1 MTPKE
6 MENILN
12 TIFLLVDTR
21 EQPTERY
28 YKRLDAV
35 GFPYR
40 RQKLD
45 FGDYSCGYLA
55 QDGFEVLL
63 DKELVIERKMN
74 LDEICGNFTKGRDR
88 FAREFERAA
97 KNGAKV
103 HLIVENG
110 NYEKILNGKYRS
122 KLNSNSLL
130 ASFLAFAD
138 RYDIS
143 VHFCK
148 PDTTPV
154 LMNKIFYHHVRN
166 KLMKEIEFE
175 V

>member
-1 MTPKE
+1 MTPRE
-6 MENILN
+6 MENILQ
-12 TIFLLVDTR
+12 TMFLLVDTR
-21 EQPTERY
+21 EQPTEQY
-28 YKRLDAV
+28 YKRLDSV
-35 GFPYR
+35 GVPYR

-55 QDGFEVLL
+55 SDGFEVLL
-63 DKELVIERKMN
+63 DKEIVIERKMS
-74 LDEICGNFTKGRDR
+74 LDEICANFTKGRDR

-97 KNGAKV
+97 NSSAKV

-110 NYEKILNGKYRS
+110 NYEKILKGTYRS

-130 ASFLAFAD
+130 ASFMAFAD
-138 RYDIS
+138 RYNIS

-148 PDTTPV
+148 PDTTPT
-154 LMNKIFYHHVRN
+154 LINKIFYHHIRN
-166 KLMKEIEFE
+166 KLMKDLEFE

>member
-1 MTPKE
+1 MTPRE
-6 MENILN
+6 MERILE
-12 TIFLLVDTR
+12 TMFLIVDTR
-21 EQPTERY
+21 EQPTEAY
-28 YKRLDAV
+28 YKRLDSV
-35 GFPYR
+35 GIPYR
-40 RQKLD
+40 RTKLD

-55 QDGFEVLL
+55 SDGFEVLL
-63 DKELVIERKMN
+63 DKEIVIERKMS

-88 FAREFERAA
+88 FAREFERAI

-110 NYEKILNGKYRS
+110 NYEKILKGTYRS

-138 RYDIS
+138 RYNIS
-143 VHFCK
+143 IHFCK
-148 PDTTPV
+148 PDTTPT
-154 LMNKIFYHHVRN
+154 LINKIFYHHIRN
-166 KLMKEIEFE
+166 KLMQDLEIG

>member
-55 QDGFEVLL
+55 QDGSEVLL

-148 PDTTPV
+148 SDTTPV

>member
-12 TIFLLVDTR
+12 TMFLLVDTR
-21 EQPTERY
+21 EQPTEQY
-28 YKRLDAV
+28 YKRLDSV
-35 GFPYR
+35 GIPYR
-40 RQKLD
+40 RQKLY
-45 FGDYSCGYLA
+45 FGDYSCGYCGI
-55 QDGFEVLL
+55 DGFEVLL
-63 DKELVIERKMN
+63 DKEIVIERKMN

-88 FAREFERAA
+88 FSKEFERAA
-97 KNGAKV
+97 KSGAKV

-110 NYEKILNGKYRS
+110 NYEKIIGGKYRS

-130 ASFLAFAD
+130 SSVMAFAD

-148 PDTTPV
+148 PETTPL
-154 LMNKIFYHHVRN
+154 LMRKIFYHHIRN
-166 KLMKEIEFE
+166 TLIKDLEFE

>member
-1 MTPKE
+1 MTPRE
-6 MENILN
+6 MENVLN

-21 EQPTERY
+21 EQPTEKY
-28 YKRLDAV
+28 YKRIEAV

-55 QDGFEVLL
+55 QDGLEVLL
-63 DKELVIERKMN
+63 DKELVVERKMN

-88 FAREFERAA
+88 FAREFERATQ
-97 KNGAKV
+97 NGAKV

-138 RYDIS
+138 RYDIT

-154 LMNKIFYHHVRN
+154 LINKIFYHHIRN

>member
-1 MTPKE
+1 
-6 MENILN
+6 MENILQ
-12 TIFLLVDTR
+12 TMFLLVDTR
-21 EQPTERY
+21 EQPTEQY
-28 YKRLDAV
+28 YKRLDSV
-35 GFPYR
+35 GIPYR

-55 QDGFEVLL
+55 SDGFEVLL
-63 DKELVIERKMN
+63 DKEIVIERKMS
-74 LDEICGNFTKGRDR
+74 LDEICANFTKGRDR

-97 KNGAKV
+97 NSSAKV

-110 NYEKILNGKYRS
+110 NYEKILKGTYRS

-130 ASFLAFAD
+130 ASFMAFAD
-138 RYDIS
+138 RYNIS

-148 PDTTPV
+148 PDTTPT
-154 LMNKIFYHHVRN
+154 LINKIFYHHIRN
-166 KLMKEIEFE
+166 KLMKDLEFE

>member
-1 MTPKE
+1 
-6 MENILN
+6 MENILQ
-12 TIFLLVDTR
+12 TMFLLVDTR
-21 EQPTERY
+21 EQPTEQY
-28 YKRLDAV
+28 YKRLDSV
-35 GFPYR
+35 GVPYR

-55 QDGFEVLL
+55 SDGFEVLL
-63 DKELVIERKMN
+63 DKEIVIERKMS
-74 LDEICGNFTKGRDR
+74 LDEICTNFTKGRDR

-97 KNGAKV
+97 NSSAKV

-110 NYEKILNGKYRS
+110 NYEKILKGTYRS

-130 ASFLAFAD
+130 ASFMAFAD
-138 RYDIS
+138 RYNIS

-148 PDTTPV
+148 PDTTPT
-154 LMNKIFYHHVRN
+154 LINKIFYHHIRN
-166 KLMKEIEFE
+166 KLMKDLEFE

>member
-1 MTPKE
+1 MTPRE
-6 MENILN
+6 MDRTLD

-21 EQPTERY
+21 EQPTEAY
-28 YKRLDAV
+28 YKRLDSV
-35 GFPYR
+35 GIPYR

-55 QDGFEVLL
+55 SDGFEVLL
-63 DKELVIERKMN
+63 DKEIVIERKMS

-88 FAREFERAA
+88 FAREFERAT

-110 NYEKILNGKYRS
+110 NYEKILKGTYRS
-122 KLNSNSLL
+122 KLNSSSLL

-138 RYDIS
+138 RYNIS

-148 PDTTPV
+148 PDTTPT
-154 LMNKIFYHHVRN
+154 LINKIFYHHIRN
-166 KLMKEIEFE
+166 KLMQDLEIG

>member
-6 MENILN
+6 MENILK
-12 TIFLLVDTR
+12 TIFLLVDTK
-21 EQPTERY
+21 EQPTEQY
-28 YKRLDAV
+28 YKRLDSV
-35 GFPYR
+35 GIPYR

-45 FGDYSCGYLA
+45 FGDYSCGYLSEN
-55 QDGFEVLL
+55 GFEVLL
-63 DKELVIERKMN
+63 DKEIVIERKMS

-110 NYEKILNGKYRS
+110 NYEKILKGTYRS
-122 KLNSNSLL
+122 KFNSNSLL
-130 ASFLAFAD
+130 ASFMAFAD
-138 RYDIS
+138 RYNIS

-148 PDTTPV
+148 PDTTPT
-154 LMNKIFYHHVRN
+154 LINRIFYHHIRN
-166 KLMKEIEFE
+166 KLMNEIEFE

>member
-1 MTPKE
+1 
-6 MENILN
+6 MENILQ
-12 TIFLLVDTR
+12 TMFLLVDTR
-21 EQPTERY
+21 EQPTEQY
-28 YKRLDAV
+28 YKRLDSV
-35 GFPYR
+35 GVPYR

-55 QDGFEVLL
+55 SDGFEVLL
-63 DKELVIERKMN
+63 DKEIVIERKMS
-74 LDEICGNFTKGRDR
+74 LDEICANFTKGRDR

-97 KNGAKV
+97 NSSAKV

-110 NYEKILNGKYRS
+110 NYEKILKGTYRS

-130 ASFLAFAD
+130 ASFMAFAD
-138 RYDIS
+138 RYNIS

-148 PDTTPV
+148 PDTTPT
-154 LMNKIFYHHVRN
+154 LINKIFYHHIRN
-166 KLMKEIEFE
+166 KLMKDLEFE

>member
-6 MENILN
+6 MERVLE
-12 TIFLLVDTR
+12 TIFLIVDTR
-21 EQPTERY
+21 EQPTESY

-45 FGDYSCGYLA
+45 FGDYSCGFCDLS
-55 QDGFEVLL
+55 GSEVLL
-63 DKELVIERKMN
+63 DKEIVIERKMS
-74 LDEICGNFTKGRDR
+74 LDEICGNFTKARDR
-88 FAREFERAA
+88 FAREFERAQ
-97 KNGAKV
+97 KSGAKV

-110 NYEKILNGKYRS
+110 NYEKILKGTYRS
-122 KLNSNSLL
+122 RLNSNSLFS
-130 ASFLAFAD
+130 SFTAFAD

-154 LMNKIFYHHVRN
+154 LMSKIFYHHIRN
-166 KLMKEIEFE
+166 KLMRELDF
-175 V
+175 

>member
-6 MENILN
+6 MENILQ
-12 TIFLLVDTR
+12 TMFLLVDTR
-21 EQPTERY
+21 EQPTEQY
-28 YKRLDAV
+28 YKRLDSV
-35 GFPYR
+35 GVPYR

-55 QDGFEVLL
+55 SDGFEVLL
-63 DKELVIERKMN
+63 DKEIVIERKMS
-74 LDEICGNFTKGRDR
+74 LDEICANFTKGRDR

-97 KNGAKV
+97 NSSAKV

-110 NYEKILNGKYRS
+110 NYEKILKGTYRS

-130 ASFLAFAD
+130 ASFMAFAD
-138 RYDIS
+138 RYNIS

-148 PDTTPV
+148 PDTTPT
-154 LMNKIFYHHVRN
+154 LINKIFYHHIRN
-166 KLMKEIEFE
+166 KLMKDLEFE